1 MNLLVLA
8 DPKVS
13 QFCIRTRIFKKWNS
27 WEEAQVNLRS
37 SLPESILRNSELFSE
52 RISKELQELKFSIL
66 SIFDDEYPPL
76 LKEIFDPPLIL
87 FTKGNQKI
95 LRENF
100 AAVVGTREPSP
111 ISSFT
116 VTLLPSF
123 LKTQGFFGI
132 VSGLA
137 KGIDAIAMRSALDE
151 GLSVIGVMGTGPE
164 TEYPIENKKLYR
176 SMKESDRALIL
187 TEYPP
192 GHVPLKYSFPKRNR
206 IITGICSSVFILEA
220 PEKSGAISS
229 AHNALEQDRQIFIFS
244 HPSQTRNQGGE
255 LLIREGADVL
265 DLRTISL
272 GMEEVFHSNELLPDS
287 QSAIPGMLAELSK
300 KRFSGEWKHIG
311 SGYYAKKTNSQ
322 SLLPGL

>member
-13 QFCIRTRIFKKWNS
+13 QFCFRTRIFKKWNS
-27 WEEAQVNLRS
+27 WEQAENDLRS
-37 SLPESILRNSELFSE
+37 SLPESILKNAMVSAGKISDEVRELGFDF
-52 RISKELQELKFSIL
+52 ISF
-66 SIFDDEYPPL
+66 FDEEYPPL

-87 FTKGNQKI
+87 FIKGNRNI

-111 ISSFT
+111 ISSFAS
-116 VTLLPSF
+116 TLLPSF

-137 KGIDAIAMRSALDE
+137 KGIDAVSMRYALDE
-151 GLSVIGVMGTGPE
+151 GLDVIGVLGTGPE
-164 TEYPIENKKLYR
+164 TEYPNENKNLYR

-206 IITGICSSVFILEA
+206 IITGICSSVFIMEA

-229 AHNALEQDRQIFIFS
+229 AHNAIEQNRQIFIFS

-265 DLRTISL
+265 DLKTISL

-287 QSAIPGMLAELSK
+287 QSEIPGMLAELSK
-300 KRFSGEWKHIG
+300 KRFSGEWNHIG
-311 SGYYAKKTNSQ
+311 SGYYARKTNSQ

>member
-27 WEEAQVNLRS
+27 WEEAQTNLNS
-37 SLPESILRNSELFSE
+37 SLPESILKNAEFFSE
-52 RISKELQELKFSIL
+52 RVSREIQELGFSVL
-66 SIFDDEYPPL
+66 SIFDEEYPPL

-87 FTKGNQKI
+87 FVKGNRKI
-95 LRENF
+95 LLENF

-111 ISSFT
+111 ISSFAA
-116 VTLLPSF
+116 TLLPPF
-123 LKTQGFFGI
+123 LKTYEFFGI

-137 KGIDAIAMRSALDE
+137 KGIDAAVMSSALEE
-151 GLSVIGVMGTGPE
+151 GLAVIGVMGTGPE
-164 TEYPIENKKLYR
+164 IEYPSENKKLYK

-265 DLRTISL
+265 DLKTISL
-272 GMEEVFHSNELLPDS
+272 GMEEVFHTNELLPDS

-311 SGYYAKKTNSQ
+311 SGYYARKTNSQ